1 MSVLKLREI
10 SNKIVSSSLHQVS
23 GRSRLGLALS
33 LLTVLLWGILA
44 IALKIVLQELDPF
57 TLTWFRF
64 SAAGLLLGIYL
75 TVTQQLPS
83 WQQLK
88 KVSLPIFGV
97 AVTGLAL
104 NYILFLIG
112 LGKTSPNNAQIITQI
127 APVMMGMASLVI
139 FKEKY
144 NYRQWTGVSIL
155 VLGLVLFSHE
165 QVRSLVTTFDTYFW
179 GNVILIVG
187 AIAWAFYGLAQKQ
200 LLKDLPSSAVM
211 LGIYLS
217 AALLFAPFTAPVKI
231 LSLSSLHLGLLIF
244 CALNTLIAYGAF
256 AAALEHW
263 QASRVSA
270 VITLAPLVTLAA
282 SAIVPIFATQL
293 LPPSPLT
300 VWGWCGAIAVV
311 SGSMLISLGSSKS

>member
-1 MSVLKLREI
+1 MPP
-10 SNKIVSSSLHQVS
+10 SLHQVS
-23 GRSRLGLALS
+23 GRSRLGLVLS
-33 LLTVLLWGILA
+33 LVTVFLWGILA
-44 IALKIVLQELDPF
+44 IVLKIVLQELDPF

-64 SAAGLLLGIYL
+64 SIAGILLGIYL
-75 TVTQQLPS
+75 TVAQQLPS
-83 WQQLK
+83 WQQIR
-88 KVSLPIFGV
+88 KVSLPIFLT
-97 AVTGLAL
+97 ASLGLAL

-127 APVMMGMASLVI
+127 APVMMGMASLYI

-144 NYRQWTGVSIL
+144 NYRQWLGVAIL
-155 VLGLVLFSHE
+155 ILGLILFSHE
-165 QVRSLVTTFDTYFW
+165 QVRSLVTTFDSYFW
-179 GNVILIVG
+179 GNIILLIG

-217 AALLFAPFTAPVKI
+217 AALLFAPFAAPMKV
-231 LSLSSLHLGLLIF
+231 LSLSSFHLGLLIF

-263 QASRVSA
+263 HASRVSA
-270 VITLAPLVTLAA
+270 IITLAPLVTLSA

-300 VWGWCGAIAVV
+300 TWGWCGAISVV
-311 SGSMLISLGSSKS
+311 SGSMLISLSNSKV